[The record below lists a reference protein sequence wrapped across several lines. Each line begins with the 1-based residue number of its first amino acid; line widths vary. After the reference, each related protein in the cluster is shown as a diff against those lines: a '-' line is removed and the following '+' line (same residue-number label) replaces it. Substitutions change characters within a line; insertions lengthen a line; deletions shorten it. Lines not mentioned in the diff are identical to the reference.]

1 LSDDLLKSKATIEAI
16 IRNIDEAILKRSVS
30 DISSIE
36 IKTNLGSRSFEKQNL
51 NDLIKTRTY
60 YVGELEKVEEKIKNL
75 EGRGKSRMVLV
86 SF

>member
-1 LSDDLLKSKATIEAI
+1 MNDDLLKSKATIETI
-16 IRNIDEAILKRSVS
+16 IRNIDEAIVKRSSS
-30 DISSIE
+30 DINSLE

-60 YVGELEKVEEKIKNL
+60 YVGELEKVEEKIKTL